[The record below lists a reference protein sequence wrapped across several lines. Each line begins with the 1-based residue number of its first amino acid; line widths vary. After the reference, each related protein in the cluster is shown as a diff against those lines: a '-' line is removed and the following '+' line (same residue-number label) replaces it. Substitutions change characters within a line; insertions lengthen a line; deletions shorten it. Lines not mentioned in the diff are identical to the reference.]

1 MFPMVRWRNFESG
14 WDFNL
19 DGLQHIGL
27 LPDLIQDMR
36 NDGVQWEQLTPLFH
50 GAQDYIDLWKRS
62 VSIGKAHP

>member
-1 MFPMVRWRNFESG
+1 MKRWRNWQSG

-36 NDGVQWEQLTPLFH
+36 NVGVQWEQLGPLFR
-50 GAQDYIDLWKRS
+50 GAREYVDMWKRS
-62 VSIGKAHP
+62 VSLGLAHP